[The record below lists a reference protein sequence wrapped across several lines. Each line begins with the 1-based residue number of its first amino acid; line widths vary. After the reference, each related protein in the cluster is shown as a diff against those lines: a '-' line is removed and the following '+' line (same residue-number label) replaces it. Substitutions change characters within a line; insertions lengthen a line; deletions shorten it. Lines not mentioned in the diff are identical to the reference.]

1 MKIKHL
7 LIGMLAMAAAV
18 ACKQDEP
25 VEEPVLEVNK
35 TAVAL
40 AATAAEGAFEV
51 TANNAWSADAD
62 ADWVSLDPANG
73 AGGENA
79 VVVKVTAEDN
89 TAEART
95 ATVTVKSGN
104 LTRTLKVVQ
113 AAAAA
118 GPGDGVDPDAPT
130 YILVGDAVGGWNV
143 DQNAVVL
150 TLKDGYYQ
158 AKGVAVTAKKGMHF
172 TKNNNWEGNV
182 KGLHGL
188 IAPNEIGEVGNND
201 ISLTEDGLYDVYLT
215 EALDKFYFM
224 TEGKLPSEAVE
235 HKEISTVWGV
245 CGSIDGNAW
254 GAGSDPEMTLEDE
267 WYVAKNITFTQV
279 NFKIR
284 GNNSW
289 ADDVK
294 WGTAT
299 KNQTCELNKAVAVS
313 TCTEFKDAN
322 PGEDNPNIYI
332 AAPAGA
338 YDVYFS
344 PEKKEV
350 WVMTPGYKPGDEI
363 PEAPVQ
369 PEKETAQLVTFLS
382 FTSNVAS
389 GQNIVTV
396 QLAAEG
402 LSMEPVTSE
411 WGTYDQLVGA
421 GKYLKFDAYS
431 ADGTLA
437 AGTYNASAV
446 GGTVNE
452 GEFSIGY
459 DTTVDWGFGP
469 MEMTN
474 WGTCW
479 MTHNADGSETGV
491 KITDGTITVAVEGDV
506 YTITVESSV
515 LEATYVGKLS
525 KDAGE
530 TPENPE
536 PEQPELEVSTWA
548 LVGSFNGWDAAGSTA
563 FLSVLD
569 ADYFVYYG
577 FEAGAN
583 TEFKFV
589 KDGKWAS
596 QGGAEIGGAIGTAEP
611 NTIQTAGGKN
621 IVIAEAGKYDIY
633 LTSDLS
639 KFYVMTE
646 GKLPAE
652 ATEPAPVETTYT
664 VVGTLNGINW
674 SNNAPEGLMTKDGA
688 YYVAKNVPFVT
699 AKTLYGGA
707 DQFEFKVVE
716 TGTWNG
722 YGVAGGTPAAPANT
736 EIALQENGENIPV
749 TAAEGAYDVYFD
761 KDNAKVWVMEPGL
774 KPGETPAQPEP
785 EYELEGKQWYYSAQG
800 VLVDLGLYEEGA
812 MVIAVPLNDGSGFG
826 AYMYGPYEVEKT
838 DATSGKIIFTQYDPE
853 WDEFM
858 DPVEYPYSELSE
870 NLVMIGAEPLTGD
883 PTPLPF
889 VAVEEPYEIV
899 FEEIGGADPVGPIEN
914 GQYWFF
920 NGTKVMA
927 PLAEGTTTGTLPAGN
942 VINGA
947 STEKNIFT
955 LMYDPDMSYYT
966 IMDSYGRFLGQTD
979 ETGNITVTDVLPTG
993 EDYAYYLWC
1002 VETAYGEA
1010 VSIYNAAYY
1019 YDITYSSA
1027 NNNWALVDGGYEYPE
1042 TLPTLVKAENPVEEP
1057 TGPQAITVAEFLALS
1072 VGTTEYEL
1080 TGVIEGT
1087 YNTTYGNFY
1096 LNDGTGKVLVYGLT
1110 ATPQTSNDKSFA
1122 SLGLRDGD
1130 TLTLI
1135 GQRADYNGTAQVGG
1149 PAYYVSH
1156 IAAPYVDFA
1165 VGSATVDAEATTYS
1179 IEFESNVAW
1188 TATASAGVTVNPA
1201 SGEGDGTVVMT
1212 FAANTSN
1219 DPIDHT
1225 VTFTATDLTKTFT
1238 LTQKGV
1244 PAEGA
1249 EPMYVKVTEEQTDW
1263 SGKYL
1268 IVFGN
1273 NAHATLS
1280 GKDLIATKAVN
1291 PVAGEI
1297 EATSDLDAAVMTVS
1311 KNGDKYV
1318 MTYPD
1323 GKYFSMAKNSSSSST
1338 TAFDLTFT
1346 YTANGVKIAGVAS
1359 GTTYILYHNS
1369 SNGNYYRCYVDK
1381 NGQSGYNLPTLY
1393 KYTE

>member
-150 TLKDGYYQ
+150 TLKDGYYL

-172 TKNNNWEGNV
+172 TKNNKWEGNV

-235 HKEISTVWGV
+235 HVDIAVTWGI
-245 CGSIDGNAW
+245 CGALEGNAW
-254 GAGSDPEMTLEDE
+254 GAASDVELAADGE
-267 WYVAKNITFTQV
+267 WLAAKGVAFTEV

-363 PEAPVQ
+363 PEAPTPV
-369 PEKETAQLVTFLS
+369 
-382 FTSNVAS
+382 
-389 GQNIVTV
+389 
-396 QLAAEG
+396 
-402 LSMEPVTSE
+402 EPVTKGVIWE
-411 WGTYDQLVGA
+411 NDGTVGA
-421 GKYLKFDAYS
+421 AAWSGSPYRFSIEGGDALNECVAEIPAAVWAGMKIAPFNVEVKYGPEATWWQIRVLDGWWTVNDESGDSDFTPQAAGVVDNG
-431 ADGTLA
+431 DGTFTFQVDLA
-437 AGTYNASAV
+437 ANPDLLALIDTQHLLFAGDGFIINKIYF
-446 GGTVNE
+446 
-452 GEFSIGY
+452 GE
-459 DTTVDWGFGP
+459 
-469 MEMTN
+469 
-474 WGTCW
+474 
-479 MTHNADGSETGV
+479 A
-491 KITDGTITVAVEGDV
+491 
-506 YTITVESSV
+506 
-515 LEATYVGKLS
+515 
-525 KDAGE
+525 E
-530 TPENPE
+530 TPGE
-536 PEQPELEVSTWA
+536 PETPAKSGWY
-548 LVGSFNGWDAAGSTA
+548 LVGSFTGTGWGWDAAAGIE
-563 FLSVLD
+563 LDVLD
-569 ADYFVYYG
+569 ANYFVYYG
-577 FEAGAN
+577 LELTEGAQ
-583 TEFKFV
+583 FKFL
-589 KDGKWAS
+589 
-596 QGGAEIGGAIGTAEP
+596 QGTAWGAAEVGAAASVTEP
-611 NTIQTAGGKN
+611 NTIQVKGSQN
-621 IVIAEAGKYDIY
+621 IAPPAGKYDIY
-633 LTSDLS
+633 LAADAS
-639 KFYVMTE
+639 KFFVMSE
-646 GKLPAE
+646 GKTPAE
-652 ATEPAPVETTYT
+652 ATEPAPVEVTYT
-664 VVGTLNGINW
+664 VAGTVKDNNW
-674 SNNAPEGLMTKDGA
+674 NTSYASALMVAEGNYL
-688 YYVAKNVPFVT
+688 VAKNLELLWASTMYNQAEQIEIKIF
-699 AKTLYGGA
+699 
-707 DQFEFKVVE
+707 E

-722 YGVAGGTPAAPANT
+722 YGAADANAT
-736 EIALQENGENIPV
+736 YAANDEIPV
-749 TAAEGAYDVYFD
+749 AVSGGNIVVLAPEGTYDVYFD
-761 KDNAKVWVMEPGL
+761 KENGKVWVMEPGL